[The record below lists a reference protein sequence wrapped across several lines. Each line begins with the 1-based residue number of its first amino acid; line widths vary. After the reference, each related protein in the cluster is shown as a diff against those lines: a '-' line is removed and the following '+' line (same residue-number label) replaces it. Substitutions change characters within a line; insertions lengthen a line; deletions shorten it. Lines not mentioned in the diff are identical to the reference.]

1 MPKKSARKKTGGRAI
16 GEKEWNGT
24 TRFQA
29 IAPVYGKIMQL
40 QQGEALAYAP
50 ADEFVLAA
58 TSQREIQA
66 SISEA
71 SKISGAS
78 KEQIQSWLDAFS
90 SLGRPGLMSD
100 IPLIASDCAA
110 NLHGTWELIS
120 RFSGGA
126 ETATR
131 SRMYCDMDPEKA
143 RGTTLITMWTEEN
156 LFKKK
161 SGNET
166 LFFIGLAEV
175 EFKQNGPTEVIGTSR
190 GLTFGNAPD
199 YERGVE
205 TRDSFR
211 LVRKGHNETMLGVPR
226 RSEGGPG
233 SDSAARFLV
242 EVGGDPGTIKYKM
255 WGVPATA
262 DHPGTMD
269 TVDTYTIMGNRRPL
283 IGGWEPITDYFTRM
297 TKATIGGGVA
307 QLKGKTG
314 PMLQLVPGTRQSLRR
329 ACEHVPIP
337 FGSRQG

>member
-1 MPKKSARKKTGGRAI
+1 MPKKSASKKTGGRAI
-16 GEKEWNGT
+16 GETEWNGT

-29 IAPVYGKIMQL
+29 IAPVVGKIMQL
-40 QQGEALAYAP
+40 RQAEAMKYAP
-50 ADEFVLAA
+50 ASEFVLAA
-58 TSQREIQA
+58 TSQREIQD

-71 SKISGAS
+71 AKTSGAS
-78 KEQIQSWLDAFS
+78 EEQIQAWLEAFS
-90 SLGRPGLMSD
+90 SLGRPGLMTD
-100 IPLIASDCAA
+100 IPLTASDCAA

-131 SRMYCDMDPEKA
+131 SRIYHDMDPAKA
-143 RGTTLITMWTEEN
+143 RGTMLITMWTEEN
-156 LFKKK
+156 LFKNT
-161 SGNET
+161 GNET
-166 LFFIGLAEV
+166 LFFIGLAEI
-175 EFKQNGPTEVIGTSR
+175 EFKQNGPTEVIGSSR
-190 GLTFGNAPD
+190 GLTFGNAPG

-205 TRDSFR
+205 TRDTFR

-226 RSEGGPG
+226 RSESGPG

-242 EVGGDPGTIKYKM
+242 EVGGDPGTIKFKM

-262 DHPGTMD
+262 DHPATMD
-269 TVDTYTIMGNRRPL
+269 TVDTYTIMSNRRPL
-283 IGGWEPITDYFTRM
+283 IGGWELITDYFTRM

-314 PMLQLVPGTRQSLRR
+314 PRLQLVPGTRQSLRR

-337 FGSRQG
+337 LGSRQG